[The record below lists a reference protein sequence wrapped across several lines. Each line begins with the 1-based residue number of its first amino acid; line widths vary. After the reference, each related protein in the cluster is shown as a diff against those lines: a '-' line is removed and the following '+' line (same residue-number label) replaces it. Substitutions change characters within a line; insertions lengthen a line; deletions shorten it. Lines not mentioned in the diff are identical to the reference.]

1 MPLENK
7 HIYTVS
13 QITQEIEV
21 IFENTFG
28 NGVWVEGE
36 VSNFKAATSG
46 HFYFSLKDNTAV
58 LAAAMFSR
66 ANRELKFKLQDGMK
80 VICFGKLSVYG
91 PRGQYQMIVEKIEP
105 KGIGARQLA
114 FEQLKEKLLKE
125 GLFEAS
131 HKKPLPFMPFR
142 IGVVTSGAGAAVRD
156 ILGILQKGAPC
167 IDVLI
172 RSSRVQGEEAAKE
185 IAQGIE
191 DLNQFNK
198 VDLIIISRGGGS
210 TEDLW
215 AFNEEVVA
223 RAVYNS
229 ALPTISAVGH
239 QINISLCDLVADCFV
254 ETPTAAAK
262 IIVDKKNALLAELE
276 SLKQEAGFSVGDI
289 ISLLKNNLTALAHA
303 IKSPLDRLQEK
314 EQVLDEL
321 FAGLNNNMRQFINI
335 TRERTT
341 ALVHRLDA
349 LSPLAVL
356 SRGYSLSV
364 SMADGSVI
372 KDADKVRPGD
382 KVKTI
387 LSAGALISSVE
398 EVIKNERKTIV

>member
-7 HIYTVS
+7 HIYTISEV
-13 QITQEIEV
+13 TQAIKKLLEEKIGEI
-21 IFENTFG
+21 
-28 NGVWVEGE
+28 WLEGE
-36 VSNFKAATSG
+36 ISDFAIGPNG
-46 HFYFSLKDNTAV
+46 HFYFSLKDQSS
-58 LAAAMFSR
+58 LIKAAMFVY
-66 ANRELKFKLQDGMK
+66 ANKGLKFKLENGLK
-80 VICFGKLSVYG
+80 IVCFGKINAYG
-91 PRGQYQMIVEKIEP
+91 PRSQYQIIVEKIEP

-239 QINISLCDLVADCFV
+239 QINTSLCDLVADCFV

-321 FAGLNNNMRQFINI
+321 LAGLNNNMRQFINI
-335 TRERTT
+335 TRERIA
-341 ALVHRLDA
+341 ALIHRLDA

-372 KDADKVRPGD
+372 KDADKMRPGD
-382 KVKTI
+382 KMKTI

-398 EVIKNERKTIV
+398 EVIKDERKTIV